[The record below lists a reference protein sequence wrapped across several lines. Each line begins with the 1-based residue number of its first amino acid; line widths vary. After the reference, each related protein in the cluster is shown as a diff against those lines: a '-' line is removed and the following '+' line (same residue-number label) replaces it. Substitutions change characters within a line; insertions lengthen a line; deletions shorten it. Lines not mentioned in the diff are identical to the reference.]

1 MEAETEEPRVPSPNK
16 VTGNFLTSIRYAVTE
31 FVYKMI
37 TNSVTFSGVLLMMA
51 VDNYPYITFRV
62 LGAFHLLLGLL
73 FIIEG
78 AIATGFVAAYALID
92 YNPLNIHHPR
102 DWSSTWI
109 KHLSPIV
116 FGIMVSHN

>member
-1 MEAETEEPRVPSPNK
+1 
-16 VTGNFLTSIRYAVTE
+16 
-31 FVYKMI
+31 MI

-78 AIATGFVAAYALID
+78 AVATGFMAAYAMINF
-92 YNPLNIHHPR
+92 NPLNLPDPP
-102 DWSSTWI
+102 DWSVTWTNHVSAI
-109 KHLSPIV
+109 P
-116 FGIMVSHN
+116 FGMMVSHNLLKQSSVFVIYLKQGYHIHDF